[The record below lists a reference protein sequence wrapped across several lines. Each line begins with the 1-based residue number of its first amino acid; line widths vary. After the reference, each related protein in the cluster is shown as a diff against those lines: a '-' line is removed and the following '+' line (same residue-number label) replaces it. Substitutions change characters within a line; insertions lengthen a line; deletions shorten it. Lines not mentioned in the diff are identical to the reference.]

1 SGLDCSN
8 CPEPAANPLIT
19 TSYIVTVTDAN
30 GCQSS
35 DTVVVIVEE
44 KFVVYVPN
52 IFSPNGDLLNDVLLV
67 RGGGVGSIEL
77 RIFDRWGTMVF
88 KSDDISSGWDGNY
101 LGSPAVAGVY
111 AYAVTGF
118 YLDGS
123 EIRLSGNITLVR

>member
-1 SGLDCSN
+1 NAGMDHTIILGNSTTLNGSGGINYSWSPSSGLDCSN

-77 RIFDRWGTMVF
+77 RI
-88 KSDDISSGWDGNY
+88 
-101 LGSPAVAGVY
+101 
-111 AYAVTGF
+111 
-118 YLDGS
+118 
-123 EIRLSGNITLVR
+123 